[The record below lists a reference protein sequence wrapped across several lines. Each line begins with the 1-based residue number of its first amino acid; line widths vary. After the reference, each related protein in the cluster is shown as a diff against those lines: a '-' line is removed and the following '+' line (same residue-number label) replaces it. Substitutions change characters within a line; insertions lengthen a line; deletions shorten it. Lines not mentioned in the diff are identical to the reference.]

1 MPSHHEISSSKQIIP
16 LSFNSPSHKYH
27 GMGRMKP
34 RLSAE
39 SIFVPQPNGAQ
50 DNKCRSQT
58 LSHRACYHPPLSNFK
73 SDLRHFFCIARLTME
88 SQVQLV
94 WTARHKESKSEGLV
108 AAGSFPGII
117 LAICVTVS
125 DSPDATG
132 MTHWVC
138 ASESGTC
145 NYKHG
150 DILGLK

>member
-1 MPSHHEISSSKQIIP
+1 MHLKRKAGENRKLLIEGKII
-16 LSFNSPSHKYH
+16 L
-27 GMGRMKP
+27 
-34 RLSAE
+34 LC
-39 SIFVPQPNGAQ
+39 FV
-50 DNKCRSQT
+50 
-58 LSHRACYHPPLSNFK
+58 
-73 SDLRHFFCIARLTME
+73 
-88 SQVQLV
+88 V

-125 DSPDATG
+125 DFPDATG